1 MRVEPYLFFDG
12 RCDEA
17 IEFYKKQLGA
27 KVNMLM
33 RYKDAPPAPSGG
45 SIAPGTE
52 NKVMHGSLQIG
63 DSTVLV
69 SDGHCKNQ
77 PKFDGFALTL
87 HAANDADAKRL
98 FEALSNGGKVTM
110 PMNKTFFA
118 SSFGML
124 TDRFGVMWMVIV
136 QT

>member
-1 MRVEPYLFFDG
+1 MRIEPYVIFDG
-12 RCDEA
+12 RCEEA

-27 KVNMLM
+27 KVNMLS
-33 RYKDAPPAPSGG
+33 RFKDNPQPPEPGKMT
-45 SIAPGTE
+45 PGTE

-63 DSTVLV
+63 DSTVLM
-69 SDGHCKNQ
+69 SDGHCQNQ
-77 PKFDGFALTL
+77 PKFDGFALKL
-87 HAANDADAKRL
+87 HAANDAEAERL
-98 FEALSNGGKVTM
+98 FEALSSGGKVTM
-110 PMNKTFFA
+110 PMNKTFYA

>member
-1 MRVEPYLFFDG
+1 MRIEPYVIFDG
-12 RCDEA
+12 RCEEA

-27 KVNMLM
+27 KVNMLS
-33 RYKDAPPAPSGG
+33 RFKDNPQPPE
-45 SIAPGTE
+45 PGTE

-63 DSTVLV
+63 DSTVLM
-69 SDGHCKNQ
+69 SDGHCQNQ

-87 HAANDADAKRL
+87 HAANDAEAERL
-98 FEALSNGGKVTM
+98 FEALSSGGKVTM
-110 PMNKTFFA
+110 PMNKTFYA